1 MPYVELHAHSSYS
14 FLDGASLPEELAV
27 RAAELGYPALALTD
41 HDGVYGSLEFAHAA
55 KHFGVRPITG
65 AELTLADRSHVTVL
79 VETAKGYANLCRLIT
94 AAHAHTRPEGKET
107 QPPADPALDQALL
120 EELNEGL
127 VCLSG
132 CARHGLAVRNPNG
145 AARLARAFGRER
157 FFVEL
162 QRPYE
167 RGDARRNAGLRDL
180 AASLGVPTIVT
191 GDVHAHHLR
200 RAALQDVLV
209 AIRHRSS
216 LDGCEAERR
225 GNHECVLLSPAEM
238 VERFPEDRAAVAR
251 TVELAERLRFDLT
264 EELGYR
270 YPDFSD
276 SPEPAIVQLAHVC
289 KRTFEDRYPRGHKLR
304 REARARLDEELKL
317 IDELGLAG
325 FFLLHWDV
333 LELARECALEVRGR
347 DSPRHALP
355 PGRGRGSS
363 VGSLVCYLTGLS
375 HVDPVGAELSLG
387 RFLNRELDSVPDIDL
402 DFPRD
407 IREKLI
413 VAVTERYGRE
423 HAALVA
429 SFSTYRSRGAIRDVG
444 KALGLP
450 YAELERIA
458 RVSEGW
464 NAKRVAEELQQLPD
478 ADRKLLSPR
487 WRAFGEL
494 CHEIAGLPRH
504 ISQHPG
510 GMVISSRPLVE
521 LVPVQPAAMAGR
533 QMCQWDK
540 DSCADAGFLKIDLLG
555 LGMLSAV
562 EDCVDQIARLQGKPI
577 DLSRIPLDDKAV
589 YEEIQRADTIGDFQ
603 IESRAQMQSLLRTR
617 PENIDDLTVQVAL
630 VRPGPIQ
637 GKAVHPY
644 IEHRQRLREDPSFVP
659 PVDHPLLADCLR
671 STLGVVVFQDQVLE
685 VAIALA
691 GFSVGEAEGLRRAM
705 SRKRS
710 HDALEAYRERFVEGA
725 LRKGVD
731 AETADMVYDKLVGFS
746 GFGFPKSH
754 AAAFGLLAYQS
765 AWLRH
770 HYPAEFLCALL
781 NAQPMGF
788 YPPATLV
795 RDGQRRGVETRPP
808 DVNVSAAKCAVE
820 DGAVRIGIDYVN
832 GIGEDRGGGCRRGAR
847 AGANRSPSV
856 RDLAQRTQ
864 LSEHG
869 LETLIVAGACD
880 CFELPRRQ
888 LLWQLGLVPRSQSV
902 PGSGGEEKQ
911 LALPLDPTAATP
923 ELPEP
928 TVWERMLADYRTT
941 NLSVG
946 VHPHGA
952 PACAS
957 AGWRDLLA
965 RPRERAGPRAGGDR
979 GNGCRTAAARDR
991 ERRRL
996 HADRGRVRPGQPDR
1010 AAVGLRQAPSD
1021 RPRRAAHPRARP
1033 LRTDRAQPERPR
1045 PLARDTRAARAPD
1058 LAGVRSGRQPARAPT
1073 TSATADSVGLRRLL
1087 IGSRCS
1093 IERPSCALRLKA
1105 VLTSATWVNA
1115 CGKLP
1120 SWRRVSGSHSSAS
1133 RPRSLRRSRSRSKDL
1148 LGLVVPSLE
1157 REIVGEPEGAREER
1171 ALAGRQ
1177 PVDGPCLFVV
1187 RCTGR
1192 RARRAR
1198 GHARSPRPCRP
1209 CAGRPPGG
1217 SRRAGSSAGS
1227 RPAASS
1233 RTTA

>member
-1 MPYVELHAHSSYS
+1 MTIELQPEFPHRTRKKERFPLAGSRSERAPGPRRLRERTAKVPYVELHAHSSYS

-27 RAAELGYPALALTD
+27 QAAELGYPALGLTD
-41 HDGVYGSLEFAHAA
+41 HDGLYGSLEFAHAA

-65 AELTLADRSHVTVL
+65 AEVTLADRSHVTPL
-79 VETAKGYANLCRLIT
+79 LETQQGYANLCRLLT
-94 AAHAHTRPEGKET
+94 AAHAHTRPPGKES

-120 EELNEGL
+120 EELGDGL

-132 CARHGLAVRNPNG
+132 CARHGLAVRDPNA
-145 AARLARAFGRER
+145 AARLAHAFGRDR

-167 RGDARRNAGLRDL
+167 RGDARRNAALRHL
-180 AASLGVPTIVT
+180 AGELGVPTLVT
-191 GDVHAHHLR
+191 GDVHAHHPR

-209 AIRHRSS
+209 AVRHRSS

-225 GNHECVLLSPAEM
+225 GNHECVLLAPGEI
-238 VERFPEDRAAVAR
+238 VERFPDDRAAVAR

-276 SPEPAIVQLAHVC
+276 SPEPAVVQLAHVC
-289 KRTFEDRYPRGHKLR
+289 KRAFEERYPRGHKLR
-304 REARARLDEELKL
+304 REAQARLDEELQL

-333 LELARECALEVRGR
+333 LELARKCALEVRGR
-347 DSPRHALP
+347 DSPRHVLP

-387 RFLNRELDSVPDIDL
+387 RFLNRELNSVPDIDL

-429 SFSTYRSRGAIRDVG
+429 SFATYRSRGAIRDVG

-464 NAKRVAEELQQLPD
+464 NAQRVADELQLLPD
-478 ADRKLLSPR
+478 ADHKLMSPR
-487 WRAFGEL
+487 WRAFAEL
-494 CHEIAGLPRH
+494 CREIAGLPRH

-521 LVPVQPAAMAGR
+521 LVPIQPAAMAGR

-562 EDCVDQIARLQGKPI
+562 EDCVEQIARLRGEPI
-577 DLSRIPLDDKAV
+577 DLSRIPLDDEGV
-589 YEEIQRADTIGDFQ
+589 YDDIQRADTVGDFQ
-603 IESRAQMQSLLRTR
+603 IESRAQMQSLLRTL
-617 PENIDDLTVQVAL
+617 PENLDDLTVQVAL

-644 IEHRQRLREDPSFVP
+644 IEHRQRLRDDPAFVP
-659 PVDHPLLADCLR
+659 PVDHALLADCLR

-710 HDALEAYRERFVEGA
+710 HDALEAYRGRFIAGA
-725 LRKGVD
+725 LRQGVD

-770 HYPAEFLCALL
+770 HHPAEFLCALL

-808 DVNVSAAKCAVE
+808 DVNVSAARCALE
-820 DGAVRIGIDYVN
+820 NGAVRIGIDYVN
-832 GIGEDRGGGCRRGAR
+832 GIGAEDAAAVVDERERDGVFA
-847 AGANRSPSV
+847 SV

-869 LETLIVAGACD
+869 LETLVVAGACD
-880 CFELPRRQ
+880 CFAIPRRQ
-888 LLWQLGLVPRSQSV
+888 LLWQLGLVPRSQTV

-911 LALPLDPTAATP
+911 LALPLEPTAETP
-923 ELPEP
+923 NLPEP
-928 TVWERMLADYRTT
+928 TVWEKMLADYRTT

-946 VHPHGA
+946 VHPLELLREHLPTGVL
-952 PACAS
+952 S
-957 AGWRDLLA
+957 SRDLDAAPNRAQVAVAGMAVARQRPATANGVVFMLIEDEFGPVNLIVPPTVYDRHRAIVRGEPLILA
-965 RPRERAGPRAGGDR
+965 RGRFERI
-979 GNGCRTAAARDR
+979 
-991 ERRRL
+991 ERNQNVL
-996 HADRGRVRPGQPDR
+996 VRSLETLG
-1010 AAVGLRQAPSD
+1010 
-1021 RPRRAAHPRARP
+1021 
-1033 LRTDRAQPERPR
+1033 
-1045 PLARDTRAARAPD
+1045 PLAREVSRE
-1058 LAGVRSGRQPARAPT
+1058 SE
-1073 TSATADSVGLRRLL
+1073 VGA
-1087 IGSRCS
+1087 S
-1093 IERPSCALRLKA
+1093 
-1105 VLTSATWVNA
+1105 
-1115 CGKLP
+1115 LP
-1120 SWRRVSGSHSSAS
+1120 
-1133 RPRSLRRSRSRSKDL
+1133 
-1148 LGLVVPSLE
+1148 
-1157 REIVGEPEGAREER
+1157 GAHH
-1171 ALAGRQ
+1171 
-1177 PVDGPCLFVV
+1177 F
-1187 RCTGR
+1187 
-1192 RARRAR
+1192 
-1198 GHARSPRPCRP
+1198 GHR
-1209 CAGRPPGG
+1209 
-1217 SRRAGSSAGS
+1217 
-1227 RPAASS
+1227 
-1233 RTTA
+1233 

>member
-1 MPYVELHAHSSYS
+1 MTIELQPEFPHRTRKKERFPLTGSGSQRAPTARRARERRRQVPYVELHAHSSYS

-27 RAAELGYPALALTD
+27 QAAELGYPALALTD

-65 AELTLADRSHVTVL
+65 AEVTLADRSHVTLL
-79 VETAKGYANLCRLIT
+79 VETQQGYSNLCRLLT
-94 AAHAHTRPEGKET
+94 AAHAHTRPLGKES
-107 QPPADPALDQALL
+107 QPPADPALDQRLL

-132 CARHGLAVRNPNG
+132 CARHGLAVRNPNA
-145 AARLARAFGRER
+145 AARLAQAFGADR

-167 RGDARRNAGLRDL
+167 RGDARRNAVLRQL
-180 AASLGVPTIVT
+180 AEELGVSTLVT
-191 GDVHAHHLR
+191 GDVHAHHPR
-200 RAALQDVLV
+200 RAPLQDVLV
-209 AIRHRSS
+209 AVRNRSS

-225 GNHECVLLSPAEM
+225 GNHESLLLAPGEI
-238 VERFPEDRAAVAR
+238 VERFPEDRDAVAR
-251 TVELAERLRFDLT
+251 TVELAERLRFNLT

-289 KRTFEDRYPRGHKLR
+289 KRAFEDRYPNGHKLR
-304 REARARLDEELKL
+304 REAQARLDEELQL

-347 DSPRHALP
+347 DSPRHVLP

-387 RFLNRELDSVPDIDL
+387 RFLNRELNAVPDIDL

-429 SFSTYRSRGAIRDVG
+429 SFATYRSRGAIRDVG

-464 NAKRVAEELQQLPD
+464 NAQRVAEELQLLPD
-478 ADRKLLSPR
+478 ADRKLMSPR
-487 WRAFGEL
+487 WRAFAEL
-494 CHEIAGLPRH
+494 CREIAGLPRH

-562 EDCVDQIARLQGKPI
+562 EDCVEQIANLRGEPI

-589 YEEIQRADTIGDFQ
+589 YDDIQHADTIGDFQ
-603 IESRAQMQSLLRTR
+603 IESRAQMQSLLRTL
-617 PENIDDLTVQVAL
+617 PENLDDLTVQVAL

-644 IEHRQRLREDPSFVP
+644 IEHRQRLREDATFVP

-691 GFSVGEAEGLRRAM
+691 GFSVGDAEGLRRAM

-710 HDALEAYRERFVEGA
+710 HDALEAYRGRFVAGA
-725 LRKGVD
+725 LSRGVD
-731 AETADMVYDKLVGFS
+731 AETADLVYDKLVGFS

-770 HYPAEFLCALL
+770 HYAPEFLCSLL

-795 RDGQRRGVETRPP
+795 RDGQRRGVETQPP
-808 DVNVSAAKCAVE
+808 DVNVSDAKCAVE
-820 DGAVRIGIDYVN
+820 EGAVRIGLDYVN
-832 GIGEDRGGGCRRGAR
+832 GIGEDDARAVVEERDRGGAFT
-847 AGANRSPSV
+847 SV

-864 LSEHG
+864 LSEHA
-869 LETLIVAGACD
+869 LETLIVSGACD
-880 CFELPRRQ
+880 CFGLPRRE
-888 LLWQLGLVPRSQSV
+888 LLWQLGLVPRPQTV

-911 LALPLDPTAATP
+911 LALPLEPTAETP
-923 ELPEP
+923 NLPEP

-941 NLSVG
+941 SLSVG
-946 VHPHGA
+946 VHPLELLRAHL
-952 PACAS
+952 PAGVLS
-957 AGWRDLLA
+957 SRDLDEAPNKAQVAVAGMAVARQRPATANGVVFMLIEDEFGAVNLIVPPSVYDRHRAIVRGEPLILA
-965 RPRERAGPRAGGDR
+965 RGRFERI
-979 GNGCRTAAARDR
+979 
-991 ERRRL
+991 ERNQNVL
-996 HADRGRVRPGQPDR
+996 VRSLETLG
-1010 AAVGLRQAPSD
+1010 
-1021 RPRRAAHPRARP
+1021 
-1033 LRTDRAQPERPR
+1033 
-1045 PLARDTRAARAPD
+1045 PLAREVSRETE
-1058 LAGVRSGRQPARAPT
+1058 
-1073 TSATADSVGLRRLL
+1073 VGA
-1087 IGSRCS
+1087 S
-1093 IERPSCALRLKA
+1093 
-1105 VLTSATWVNA
+1105 
-1115 CGKLP
+1115 LP
-1120 SWRRVSGSHSSAS
+1120 
-1133 RPRSLRRSRSRSKDL
+1133 
-1148 LGLVVPSLE
+1148 
-1157 REIVGEPEGAREER
+1157 GAHH
-1171 ALAGRQ
+1171 
-1177 PVDGPCLFVV
+1177 F
-1187 RCTGR
+1187 
-1192 RARRAR
+1192 
-1198 GHARSPRPCRP
+1198 GHR
-1209 CAGRPPGG
+1209 
-1217 SRRAGSSAGS
+1217 
-1227 RPAASS
+1227 
-1233 RTTA
+1233 